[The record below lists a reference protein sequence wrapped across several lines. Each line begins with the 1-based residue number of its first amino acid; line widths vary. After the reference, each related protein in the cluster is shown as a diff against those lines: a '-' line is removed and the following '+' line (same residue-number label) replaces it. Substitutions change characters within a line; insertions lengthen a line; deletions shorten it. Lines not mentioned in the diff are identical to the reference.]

1 MKKKTPRRLR
11 ILALMHE
18 SLIPPDDTKGVD
30 LEAAEWKTEYCVVST
45 LRRLGHEVFPL
56 GVGSNLGVIR
66 NAIHELEPQI
76 AFNLL
81 EGFDDVAT
89 WDQNVVAYLELS
101 KMPYTGC
108 NSRGL
113 LLAREKSIAKKLLT
127 YHRIPVADFAV
138 FPRGRKVKRPKRL
151 AFPLFVK
158 SLTLDASI
166 GISQASVVEDE
177 EELETRVEFIHES
190 IGTDALVE
198 HFIDGRELY
207 VGILGNQQL
216 QVLPIWEL
224 SFTKMPEEK
233 RRIATERL
241 KWSLTYQKKQGQGPA
256 GGGRGPH
263 PRHLQADLP
272 QPDAERLRA
281 HRPAADRGR
290 PGLRHRGQPQ
300 SPALRGRGLRPI
312 GQEGRGRLREP
323 APAHR
328 QPRPALGAHPAGLS
342 ADHGQTGPYMARAMS
357 AVRALLFFSS
367 SRPRTRTTSTKGR
380 GP

>member
-1 MKKKTPRRLR
+1 VKKKKPLRPLR

-18 SLIPPDDTKGVD
+18 SLIPPEDTKGVD

-45 LRRLGHEVFPL
+45 LRRAGHEVFPL

-66 NAIHELEPQI
+66 NAIHELEPHI

-89 WDQNVVAYLELS
+89 WDQNVVAYLQLS
-101 KMPYTGC
+101 KMPYTGG

-113 LLAREKSIAKKLLT
+113 LLARDKAIAKKLLT

-138 FPRGRKVKRPKRL
+138 FPRGRKKKRPKRL
-151 AFPLFVK
+151 AFPLIVK

-166 GISQASVVEDE
+166 GISQASIVDGDDKLAE
-177 EELETRVEFIHES
+177 RVEFIHES

-198 HFIDGRELY
+198 SYIEGRELY

-216 QVLPIWEL
+216 EVLPIWEL

-241 KWSLTYQKKQGQGPA
+241 KWSLTYQKKHGVVSA
-256 GGGRGPH
+256 E
-263 PRHLQADLP
+263 AKDLP
-272 QPDAERLRA
+272 EETAARIRDVCKRTYRNLMLSGCARIDLRLTEAGQAYVIEANPNPQLSEDEDFAQSAKKAGVDYETLLQRIVNL
-281 HRPAADRGR
+281 
-290 PGLRHRGQPQ
+290 GLRWEPT
-300 SPALRGRGLRPI
+300 
-312 GQEGRGRLREP
+312 RL
-323 APAHR
+323 
-328 QPRPALGAHPAGLS
+328 G
-342 ADHGQTGPYMARAMS
+342 
-357 AVRALLFFSS
+357 
-367 SRPRTRTTSTKGR
+367 
-380 GP
+380 